1 MKRILAFVLVVLML
15 LPFAGACGQ
24 SELQEQTK
32 AAEETVTETKVETA
46 EAEETEPAGMV
57 PQSDY
62 EKKVTRILVLGNSGS
77 NDVFFQLG
85 RVFNAQGFG
94 GKQYTL
100 AFLYYSGC
108 KFSQHVEFMN
118 RNDPVYDYRKTND
131 VGYVT
136 ETGTTME
143 HALED
148 EQWDVI
154 LLHPGGSDDL
164 THKDLK
170 KAFRKQIEEYV
181 NEHVPTEHV
190 FGYLHRATNPDDEV
204 FFSPDWWRQ
213 PPEGFRATQKKN
225 YGTEDYLERY
235 KIEMDLAKANIL
247 SDPTY
252 EYTINTASG
261 MAYAHKILG
270 VSQTALYRD
279 YTHLSD
285 LGRVLSAYCLYAQ
298 FTGEAIEEVKLDSVP
313 AKARQA
319 HYQSQGD
326 LVLTEDLKHIIKES
340 ANFSLQ
346 HPWEIPS

>member
-1 MKRILAFVLVVLML
+1 MKRVLALLLVLITL
-15 LPFAGACGQ
+15 LPLACACGQ
-24 SELQEQTK
+24 SELKAEETAQAETK
-32 AAEETVTETKVETA
+32 TEAAAETVTEAATETA
-46 EAEETEPAGMV
+46 GMK

-62 EKKVTRILVLGNSGS
+62 EKKITRILVLGNSGS

-108 KFSQHVEFMN
+108 KFSQHVEFM
-118 RNDPVYDYRKTND
+118 RQDAPVYDYRKTND
-131 VGYVT
+131 VGY
-136 ETGTTME
+136 TTVAGATMKE
-143 HALED
+143 ALKD

-164 THKDLK
+164 THENLK
-170 KAFRKQIEEYV
+170 ESFRKQIEEYV
-181 NEHVPTEHV
+181 NEHVPTEHA

-204 FFSPDWWRQ
+204 FFSSDWWRQ
-213 PPEGFRATQKKN
+213 PPEGFRSNQKKN
-225 YGTEDYLERY
+225 YGTEDYMERY
-235 KIEMDLAKANIL
+235 KIEMNLAKAHIL
-247 SDPTY
+247 TDPTY

-279 YTHLSD
+279 YTHLTD
-285 LGRVLSAYCLYAQ
+285 LGRVISAYCLYAQ

-346 HPWEIPS
+346 NPWEIPS